1 MSRKRAVT
9 LIIILSL
16 ILSGLLFINYNMTRP
31 TKLNKIIASKYN
43 APANSAFTDQNFYN
57 CVVDSYNSYA
67 DYHDIKKISYTT
79 KLSDDQLKN
88 FYDLACISKKIKSI
102 KGIEKL
108 TNLRYLDVKDNQITS
123 LDVSK
128 NTNLTYLKV
137 YDNQITNLDVS
148 KNIKL
153 ETLDV
158 TDNKI
163 TNLDVSKNIKLEK
176 LNVTGNKITSLDV
189 SKNIKLETLDVGNIS
204 MTNGDATEGN
214 NKITNLDVS
223 KNTNLTY
230 LNAFCSGI
238 TSLDV
243 SKNINLTYLYVS
255 CNKITS
261 LDVSKNLNLT
271 SLDVSYTKIT
281 SLDVSKNIKLE
292 TLDVNDN
299 KITSLDVSK
308 NLNLTDLFAGRS
320 QLTSLDVSK
329 NVKLTQ
335 LDVSDNQLTNLK
347 LPSISGNKLE
357 KLYVSNNKLTS
368 LDVSKNPNLTYLNVE
383 FNQLTNLDLRYNSKL
398 IDIYVGFNTLKN
410 VILRNIKSLDS
421 ATLTDIVDYN
431 PNLQSLTLGNND
443 KLTSISI
450 NNSNLQKIYFED
462 QKNLKTVTLSNNPK
476 LYRVSLDK
484 AKSINKLVLNNN
496 GITTDGITGL
506 SELKELQYL
515 NLNNN
520 SLTSLNISALTK
532 LQTLYVDNQKD
543 SNNNKTLKTAILPN
557 SNSLITLSVKNN
569 ALSELDLSKY
579 TNLKNLYTRSST
591 IQKLDLRY
599 NRNLETMDIS
609 SQELNDLIL
618 RNVKSITSE
627 KLKSIIEGAL
637 NLQVLTLQNN
647 DNLTDISISNSNLQK
662 IYFEDQKNLKTVTLS
677 NNPKLYRVSLD
688 KAKSINKLVLNN
700 NGITTDG
707 ITGLNVLTDLQYL
720 NLSNN
725 SLASLDL
732 YNLKKLVN
740 LEAANQKDSKG
751 NKILTKL
758 ILPSS
763 SKLQK
768 LVLNDNILSKIS
780 NLNKLTELQYLN
792 LNNNILTSLNVSA
805 LTKLQ
810 TLYVDNQKDSNN
822 NKTLKTAILP
832 NSNSL
837 ITLSVKNNALSELDL
852 SKYTNL
858 KNLYTRSS
866 TIQKLDLRYNRNLET
881 MDISSQE
888 LNDLILRNVKSITSE
903 KLKSII
909 EGALNLQVLTLQN
922 NDNLTDI
929 SISNSNLQKIYF
941 EDQKNLKTVTLSNNP
956 KLYRV
961 SLDKAKSI
969 NKLVLN
975 NNGITTDGITGLN
988 VLTDLQYLNL
998 SNNSLVSLDLSNLTN
1013 LVTLEVSNQ
1022 KNKNNEK
1029 VFTSIKLPT
1038 NTNNKL
1044 QVLDVSNNNLTSID
1058 LSKSTSLKKL
1068 SLCDNQY
1075 NLGTISTVLG
1085 NKINGT
1091 KLITSDNI
1099 KLNSNMTKKFKAAY
1113 LNDVLQSVDE
1123 NNNITMLKTGTNNY
1137 KIEFI
1142 VSLNG
1147 KEETITGTYTINVK
1161 DINLLS
1167 DKYKINNEKGYIYTG
1182 LDTDSKTILSNLKID
1197 VEEGTTEIKDNKVLI
1212 KNNDKVLREYKII
1225 NITKTD
1231 YDLSKDYI
1239 YTKITDF
1246 DISKITTNCELTN
1259 VNNTLEIGYDGEV
1272 FNIYKIVNIK
1282 SDYKI
1287 YGKWIYIVGEFDIN
1301 KIIPINAT
1309 LTDNKGIL
1317 EVKYNNEVIDSLTEL
1332 KIDFGSLKVTKDKI
1346 LPGEIKE
1353 YTEFMKNIKSDN
1365 LGVKLYKGTTLIT
1378 KGNIEEGMTLK
1389 VISSEYGEIMTYT
1402 ITKEYVDVSKLE
1414 IDEKNYI
1421 KKYNVGTTY
1430 EEIRKEIDT
1439 SGSVKFIDNTG
1450 KELENSD
1457 IIRTGSKVVIEL
1469 STETKEYTIVVYGD
1483 INGDGKITMSDLVKS
1498 ANYLI
1503 DETII
1508 SEDCYKEAIDVTKDG
1523 KVRMSDIIKLSNILI
1538 GSN

>member
-1 MSRKRAVT
+1 MNRKRAIT

-43 APANSAFTDQNFYN
+43 APANKAFNDQNFYN
-57 CVVDSYNSYA
+57 CIVDSYNSLTPN
-67 DYHDIKKISYTT
+67 KISYTT
-79 KLSDDQLKN
+79 NISNEQLEKIDNLYCQQKN
-88 FYDLACISKKIKSI
+88 IKSA

-108 TNLRYLDVKDNQITS
+108 TNLEILSIDKNKLTSLNLSKNLKLIDVNIKENSLTTLDVSKSVNLTTLYVKDNQLTSLKLPSASSNKLESLNVGDNKLTS

-128 NTNLTYLKV
+128 NVKLTELYV
-137 YDNQITNLDVS
+137 ASNQL
-148 KNIKL
+148 
-153 ETLDV
+153 
-158 TDNKI
+158 
-163 TNLDVSKNIKLEK
+163 
-176 LNVTGNKITSLDV
+176 TSLDV
-189 SKNIKLETLDVGNIS
+189 SKNVKLIE
-204 MTNGDATEGN
+204 
-214 NKITNLDVS
+214 
-223 KNTNLTY
+223 
-230 LNAFCSGI
+230 
-238 TSLDV
+238 
-243 SKNINLTYLYVS
+243 LY
-255 CNKITS
+255 
-261 LDVSKNLNLT
+261 
-271 SLDVSYTKIT
+271 
-281 SLDVSKNIKLE
+281 
-292 TLDVNDN
+292 
-299 KITSLDVSK
+299 
-308 NLNLTDLFAGRS
+308 AGS
-320 QLTSLDVSK
+320 NQLTSLDVSK
-329 NVKLTQ
+329 NVKLTELYIASNQ
-335 LDVSDNQLTNLK
+335 LTSLDISKNLNLKNFSVNDNQLTNLK
-347 LPSISGNKLE
+347 LPSTSNNKLE
-357 KLYVSNNKLTS
+357 YLAADGNKLTS
-368 LDVSKNPNLTYLNVE
+368 LDVSKYINLTKLDVGYNK
-383 FNQLTNLDLRYNSKL
+383 LTNLDISKNTKLIDLIVTDNKLEKLDLRYNSKL
-398 IDIYVGFNTLKN
+398 IYISVGSDTLKN
-410 VILRNIKSLDS
+410 LILRNVKSLDS
-421 ATLTDIVDYN
+421 ITLTNIVEECPNLQILTLENNDNLTDI
-431 PNLQSLTLGNND
+431 
-443 KLTSISI
+443 SISD
-450 NNSNLQKIYFED
+450 SKLQKIYIEN

-476 LYRVSLDK
+476 LSRLNLSPK
-484 AKSINKLVLNNN
+484 TITKLALNNN
-496 GITTDGITGL
+496 ALTTDEITGL

-520 SLTSLNISALTK
+520 SLTSLNISALTN

-627 KLKSIIEGAL
+627 KLKSIIEGAP

-647 DNLTDISISNSNLQK
+647 DNLIDISISNSNLQK

-707 ITGLNVLTDLQYL
+707 ITGLNVLTELQYL

-792 LNNNILTSLNVSA
+792 LNNNSLTSLNVSA

-909 EGALNLQVLTLQN
+909 EGAPNLQILTLEN

-929 SISNSNLQKIYF
+929 SISDSKLQKIYI
-941 EDQKNLKTVTLSNNP
+941 ENQKNLKTVTLSNNP

-988 VLTDLQYLNL
+988 VLTELQYLNL

-1058 LSKSTSLKKL
+1058 LSKNTNLKQVSLGNNL
-1068 SLCDNQY
+1068 Y
-1075 NLGTISTVLG
+1075 NLGVTRAVTGNNFNISKSVES
-1085 NKINGT
+1085 NNV
-1091 KLITSDNI
+1091 
-1099 KLNSNMTKKFKAAY
+1099 KLNSNMKKTFKAAY
-1113 LNDVLQSVDE
+1113 LNDVLQNVDE
-1123 NNNITMLKTGTNNY
+1123 NNNISILKDGTYNY
-1137 KIEFI
+1137 KIEFV

-1147 KEETITGTYTINVK
+1147 KEEVLNGIYVINSNEL
-1161 DINLLS
+1161 NLTS
-1167 DKYKINNEKGYIYTG
+1167 DADYIINNEKGYIYTG
-1182 LDTDSKTILSNLKID
+1182 LDTDLDIIKKHLSIENGTI
-1197 VEEGTTEIKDNKVLI
+1197 EI
-1212 KNNDKVLREYKII
+1212 NDGKII
-1225 NITKTD
+1225 VVSGKVTKEYNLIYLVKSPD
-1231 YDLSKDYI
+1231 NENNYNKYLGEDYI
-1239 YTKITDF
+1239 YTKISEFKSDYV
-1246 DISKITTNCELTN
+1246 KTNID
-1259 VNNTLEIGYDGEV
+1259 NNEGIAREIINNENNYI
-1272 FNIYKIVNIK
+1272 FNIKYKGDIIKTYKIITLKSNKYKIFGNYIYIEGEYTPDNIK
-1282 SDYKI
+1282 SYNTYI
-1287 YGKWIYIVGEFDIN
+1287 EENNGK
-1301 KIIPINAT
+1301 
-1309 LTDNKGIL
+1309 L
-1317 EVKYNNEVIDSLTEL
+1317 EIKYNGEIVDSLTEL
-1332 KIDFGSLKVTKDKI
+1332 KIDFGNLSIYDENISLTETMTYENLI
-1346 LPGEIKE
+1346 NEI
-1353 YTEFMKNIKSDN
+1353 TLSDN
-1365 LGVKLYKGTTLIT
+1365 LEIKLYENNKEIT
-1378 KGNIEEGMTLK
+1378 DTNTKLNSEMILK
-1389 VISSEYGEIMTYT
+1389 VISSEYGEIKTYK
-1402 ITKEYVDVSKLE
+1402 ITDEYIN
-1414 IDEKNYI
+1414 IDELDIEDNYI
-1421 KKYNVGTTY
+1421 LNDY
-1430 EEIRKEIDT
+1430 ETDKTFKTIGDKIKT
-1439 SGSVKFIDNTG
+1439 SGSVKFIDRSG
-1450 KELENSD
+1450 KELQNTD
-1457 IIRTGSKVVIEL
+1457 MIKTGSKTVI
-1469 STETKEYTIVVYGD
+1469 SMGTKTKEYTIVVYGD

-1523 KVRMSDIIKLSNILI
+1523 NIRMSDIIKLSNILI
-1538 GSN
+1538 GGNQ

>member
-43 APANSAFTDQNFYN
+43 APANEAFNDQNFYN
-57 CVVDSYNSYA
+57 CIVDNYNSSA
-67 DYHDIKKISYTT
+67 TKEISYTT
-79 KLSDDQLKN
+79 NMSDSQLKSVSN
-88 FYDLACISKKIKSI
+88 LRCENIKIKSI

-108 TNLRYLDVKDNQITS
+108 TNLTDLYVYSNQLTS

-128 NTNLTYLKV
+128 NVNLTDLDV
-137 YDNQITNLDVS
+137 YDNQ
-148 KNIKL
+148 
-153 ETLDV
+153 
-158 TDNKI
+158 
-163 TNLDVSKNIKLEK
+163 
-176 LNVTGNKITSLDV
+176 
-189 SKNIKLETLDVGNIS
+189 
-204 MTNGDATEGN
+204 
-214 NKITNLDVS
+214 ITNLDVS

-230 LNAFCSGI
+230 LGVSKNQL

-243 SKNINLTYLYVS
+243 SKNTNLTYLDVS
-255 CNKITS
+255 KNQLTSLDVSKITNLKSLDANDNKLTSLKLPNANGNKLEEFDVYNNSLTSLDVSRNTNLTQFVASNNQLMNLKLPSSNKLKSLNVEDNELTS
-261 LDVSKNLNLT
+261 LDVSKNTNLTSVDASKNQLT
-271 SLDVSYTKIT
+271 SLDMSRNSNLEYLSAYNNSLT
-281 SLDVSKNIKLE
+281 SLVVSNNSKLERLFVYGNLLTSLKLPTVNGNKLE
-292 TLDVNDN
+292 TLEAGDN
-299 KITSLDVSK
+299 K
-308 NLNLTDLFAGRS
+308 
-320 QLTSLDVSK
+320 LTSLDVSK
-329 NVKLTQ
+329 NVKLT
-335 LDVSDNQLTNLK
+335 
-347 LPSISGNKLE
+347 
-357 KLYVSNNKLTS
+357 KLYVASNQLTS
-368 LDVSKNPNLTYLNVE
+368 LDVSKNTNLTSINASKNQLTSLDVSKNVNLTDLAVYD
-383 FNQLTNLDLRYNSKL
+383 NQLTNLDVSKNTNLTFVDASKNQLTSLDVSNNPNLTGLYVDNNKLTNLDVSKNTNLTRLDVYDNQLTKLDLRYNSKL
-398 IDIYVGFNTLKN
+398 INMAVGSDTLKDL
-410 VILRNIKSLDS
+410 ILRNVKSLTSTKLTNIVEECPNLQILTLENNDN
-421 ATLTDIVDYN
+421 LTDI
-431 PNLQSLTLGNND
+431 
-443 KLTSISI
+443 SISD
-450 NNSNLQKIYFED
+450 SKLQKIYIEN

-476 LYRVSLDK
+476 LFRLNLNPK
-484 AKSINKLVLNNN
+484 TITKLILNNN
-496 GITTDGITGL
+496 VLTTDGITGL
-506 SELKELQYL
+506 SELTELQYL

-520 SLTSLNISALTK
+520 SLTSLNVFALTK

-579 TNLKNLYTRSST
+579 ANLKNLYTRSST

-627 KLKSIIEGAL
+627 KLKSIIEGA
-637 NLQVLTLQNN
+637 
-647 DNLTDISISNSNLQK
+647 
-662 IYFEDQKNLKTVTLS
+662 
-677 NNPKLYRVSLD
+677 P
-688 KAKSINKLVLNN
+688 
-700 NGITTDG
+700 
-707 ITGLNVLTDLQYL
+707 
-720 NLSNN
+720 
-725 SLASLDL
+725 
-732 YNLKKLVN
+732 
-740 LEAANQKDSKG
+740 
-751 NKILTKL
+751 
-758 ILPSS
+758 
-763 SKLQK
+763 
-768 LVLNDNILSKIS
+768 
-780 NLNKLTELQYLN
+780 
-792 LNNNILTSLNVSA
+792 
-805 LTKLQ
+805 
-810 TLYVDNQKDSNN
+810 
-822 NKTLKTAILP
+822 
-832 NSNSL
+832 
-837 ITLSVKNNALSELDL
+837 
-852 SKYTNL
+852 
-858 KNLYTRSS
+858 
-866 TIQKLDLRYNRNLET
+866 
-881 MDISSQE
+881 
-888 LNDLILRNVKSITSE
+888 
-903 KLKSII
+903 
-909 EGALNLQVLTLQN
+909 NLQVLTLQN

-1044 QVLDVSNNNLTSID
+1044 QVLNVSNNNLTSID
-1058 LSKSTSLKKL
+1058 LSKNTNLKQV
-1068 SLCDNQY
+1068 SLCDNPY

-1113 LNDVLQSVDE
+1113 LNNVIEEVDE
-1123 NNNITMLKTGTNNY
+1123 NNNITMSKVGTYDY

-1167 DKYKINNEKGYIYTG
+1167 EKYKVNNEKGYIYTK
-1182 LDTDSKTILSNLKID
+1182 LDTNSNTILSNLKVD
-1197 VEEGTTEIKDNKVLI
+1197 GEEGTIEIKDNKVLI
-1212 KNNDKVLREYKII
+1212 KNSNKVVREYKIL
-1225 NITKTD
+1225 NITKTN
-1231 YDLSKDYI
+1231 YDLSKEYI
-1239 YTKITDF
+1239 YTKIIDF

-1259 VNNTLEIGYDGEV
+1259 INNTLEIGYDGEI
-1272 FNIYKIVNIK
+1272 FNTYKIVNIK

-1287 YGKWIYIVGEFDIN
+1287 YGKWIYIIGEFDIN
-1301 KIIPINAT
+1301 KIATINAT
-1309 LTDNKGIL
+1309 LTDNNGVL
-1317 EVKYNNEVIDSLTEL
+1317 EVKYNDEVIDSLAEL

-1365 LGVKLYKGTTLIT
+1365 LEVKLYKGTTLIT
-1378 KGNIEEGMTLK
+1378 EGNIEEGMTLK

-1402 ITKEYVDVSKLE
+1402 ITKEYIDVSKLE

-1439 SGSVKFIDNTG
+1439 SGSVKFIDNTE

-1508 SEDCYKEAIDVTKDG
+1508 SEACYKEAIDVTKDG
-1523 KVRMSDIIKLSNILI
+1523 NVRMSDIIKLSNILI
-1538 GSN
+1538 GGNQ

>member
-1 MSRKRAVT
+1 MSRKKAVT

-16 ILSGLLFINYNMTRP
+16 ILLGLLFINYNMTRP

-43 APANSAFTDQNFYN
+43 VPANKAFDDQNFYN
-57 CVVDSYNSYA
+57 CIVDNYNSSA
-67 DYHDIKKISYTT
+67 TKEISYTT
-79 KLSDDQLKN
+79 NMSDSQLKSVSN
-88 FYDLACISKKIKSI
+88 LRCENIKIKSI

-108 TNLRYLDVKDNQITS
+108 TNLTDLYVYSNQLTS

-128 NTNLTYLKV
+128 NVNLTDLDV
-137 YDNQITNLDVS
+137 YDNQ
-148 KNIKL
+148 
-153 ETLDV
+153 
-158 TDNKI
+158 
-163 TNLDVSKNIKLEK
+163 
-176 LNVTGNKITSLDV
+176 
-189 SKNIKLETLDVGNIS
+189 
-204 MTNGDATEGN
+204 
-214 NKITNLDVS
+214 ITNLDVS

-230 LNAFCSGI
+230 LDVSKNQL

-243 SKNINLTYLYVS
+243 SKNTNLTYLDVS
-255 CNKITS
+255 KNQLTSLDVSKITNLKSLDANDNKLTSLKLPNANGNKLEEFDVYNNSLTSLDVSRNTNLTQFVASNNQLMNLKLPSSNKLKSLNVGDNELTS
-261 LDVSKNLNLT
+261 LDVSKNPNLT
-271 SLDVSYTKIT
+271 ELWVPSNQLISLKLPTANSNKLTKLKVDSNQLT
-281 SLDVSKNIKLE
+281 SLDVSKNPNLTDLNVGNNQLMSLKLPTANDNKLE
-292 TLDVNDN
+292 TLEAGDN
-299 KITSLDVSK
+299 K
-308 NLNLTDLFAGRS
+308 
-320 QLTSLDVSK
+320 LTSLDVSK
-329 NVKLTQ
+329 NVKLT
-335 LDVSDNQLTNLK
+335 
-347 LPSISGNKLE
+347 
-357 KLYVSNNKLTS
+357 KLYVASNQLTS
-368 LDVSKNPNLTYLNVE
+368 LDVSKNTKLTVLSVFSNQLTSLNVNKNVNLTDLDVYDNQITNLDVSKNTKLTSINASKNQLTSLDVSKNVNLTDLGVYD
-383 FNQLTNLDLRYNSKL
+383 NQLTNLDVSKNIKLTFVDASKNQLTNLDVSNNPNLTGLYVDNNKLTNLDVSKNTNLTRLDVYDNQLTKLDLRYNSKL
-398 IDIYVGFNTLKN
+398 INMAVGSDTLKDL
-410 VILRNIKSLDS
+410 ILRNVKSLTSTKLTNIVEECPNLQILTLENNDN
-421 ATLTDIVDYN
+421 LTDI
-431 PNLQSLTLGNND
+431 
-443 KLTSISI
+443 SISD
-450 NNSNLQKIYFED
+450 SKLQKIYIEN

-476 LYRVSLDK
+476 LFRLNLNPK
-484 AKSINKLVLNNN
+484 TITKLVLNNN
-496 GITTDGITGL
+496 ALTTDGITGL
-506 SELKELQYL
+506 SELTDLQYL

-520 SLTSLNISALTK
+520 SLTSLNI
-532 LQTLYVDNQKD
+532 
-543 SNNNKTLKTAILPN
+543 
-557 SNSLITLSVKNN
+557 
-569 ALSELDLSKY
+569 
-579 TNLKNLYTRSST
+579 
-591 IQKLDLRY
+591 
-599 NRNLETMDIS
+599 
-609 SQELNDLIL
+609 
-618 RNVKSITSE
+618 
-627 KLKSIIEGAL
+627 
-637 NLQVLTLQNN
+637 
-647 DNLTDISISNSNLQK
+647 
-662 IYFEDQKNLKTVTLS
+662 
-677 NNPKLYRVSLD
+677 
-688 KAKSINKLVLNN
+688 
-700 NGITTDG
+700 
-707 ITGLNVLTDLQYL
+707 
-720 NLSNN
+720 
-725 SLASLDL
+725 
-732 YNLKKLVN
+732 
-740 LEAANQKDSKG
+740 
-751 NKILTKL
+751 
-758 ILPSS
+758 
-763 SKLQK
+763 
-768 LVLNDNILSKIS
+768 
-780 NLNKLTELQYLN
+780 
-792 LNNNILTSLNVSA
+792 SA

-1272 FNIYKIVNIK
+1272 FNTYKIVNIK

-1301 KIIPINAT
+1301 KIIPTNAT

-1346 LPGEIKE
+1346 VPGEIKE

-1378 KGNIEEGMTLK
+1378 EGNIEEGMTLK

>member
-43 APANSAFTDQNFYN
+43 APANKAFNDQNFYN
-57 CVVDSYNSYA
+57 CIVDNYNSSA
-67 DYHDIKKISYTT
+67 TKEISYTT
-79 KLSDDQLKN
+79 NMSDSQLKSVSN
-88 FYDLACISKKIKSI
+88 LRCENIKIKSI

-108 TNLRYLDVKDNQITS
+108 TNLTDLYVYSNQLTS

-128 NTNLTYLKV
+128 NVNLTDLDV
-137 YDNQITNLDVS
+137 YDNQ
-148 KNIKL
+148 
-153 ETLDV
+153 
-158 TDNKI
+158 
-163 TNLDVSKNIKLEK
+163 
-176 LNVTGNKITSLDV
+176 
-189 SKNIKLETLDVGNIS
+189 
-204 MTNGDATEGN
+204 
-214 NKITNLDVS
+214 ITNLDVS

-230 LNAFCSGI
+230 LGVSKNQL

-243 SKNINLTYLYVS
+243 SKNTNLTYLDVS
-255 CNKITS
+255 KNQLTSLDVSKITNLKSLDANDNKLTSLKLPNANGNKLEEFDVYNNSLTSLDVSRNTNLTQFVASNNQLMNLKLPSSNKLKSLNVEDNELTS
-261 LDVSKNLNLT
+261 LDVSKNTNLTSVDASKNQLT
-271 SLDVSYTKIT
+271 SLDMSRNSNLEYLSAYNNSLT
-281 SLDVSKNIKLE
+281 SLVVSNNSKLERLFVYGNLLTSLKLPTVNGNKLE
-292 TLDVNDN
+292 TLEAGDN
-299 KITSLDVSK
+299 K
-308 NLNLTDLFAGRS
+308 
-320 QLTSLDVSK
+320 LTSLDVSK
-329 NVKLTQ
+329 NVKLT
-335 LDVSDNQLTNLK
+335 
-347 LPSISGNKLE
+347 
-357 KLYVSNNKLTS
+357 KLYVASNQLTS
-368 LDVSKNPNLTYLNVE
+368 LDVSKNTKLTVLSVFSNQLTSLNVNKNVNLTDLDVYDNQITNLDVSKNTNLTSINASKNQLTSLDVSKNVNLTDLAVYD
-383 FNQLTNLDLRYNSKL
+383 NQLTNLDVSKNTKLTSVDASKNQLKSLDVSNNPNLTGLYVDNNKLTNLDVSKNTNLTRLDVYDNQLTKLDLRYNSKL
-398 IDIYVGFNTLKN
+398 INMAVGSDTLKDL
-410 VILRNIKSLDS
+410 ILRNVKSLTSTKLTNIVEECPNLQILTLENNDN
-421 ATLTDIVDYN
+421 LTDI
-431 PNLQSLTLGNND
+431 
-443 KLTSISI
+443 SISD
-450 NNSNLQKIYFED
+450 SKLQKIYIEN

-476 LYRVSLDK
+476 LFRLNLNPK
-484 AKSINKLVLNNN
+484 TITKLVLNNN
-496 GITTDGITGL
+496 ALTTDGITGL
-506 SELKELQYL
+506 SE
-515 NLNNN
+515 
-520 SLTSLNISALTK
+520 
-532 LQTLYVDNQKD
+532 
-543 SNNNKTLKTAILPN
+543 
-557 SNSLITLSVKNN
+557 
-569 ALSELDLSKY
+569 
-579 TNLKNLYTRSST
+579 
-591 IQKLDLRY
+591 
-599 NRNLETMDIS
+599 
-609 SQELNDLIL
+609 
-618 RNVKSITSE
+618 
-627 KLKSIIEGAL
+627 
-637 NLQVLTLQNN
+637 
-647 DNLTDISISNSNLQK
+647 
-662 IYFEDQKNLKTVTLS
+662 
-677 NNPKLYRVSLD
+677 
-688 KAKSINKLVLNN
+688 
-700 NGITTDG
+700 
-707 ITGLNVLTDLQYL
+707 
-720 NLSNN
+720 
-725 SLASLDL
+725 
-732 YNLKKLVN
+732 
-740 LEAANQKDSKG
+740 
-751 NKILTKL
+751 
-758 ILPSS
+758 
-763 SKLQK
+763 
-768 LVLNDNILSKIS
+768 
-780 NLNKLTELQYLN
+780 LTELQYLN
-792 LNNNILTSLNVSA
+792 LNNNSLTSLNVSA

-866 TIQKLDLRYNRNLET
+866 TIQKLDLRYNRNLEA

-909 EGALNLQVLTLQN
+909 EGAPNLQVLTLQN

-941 EDQKNLKTVTLSNNP
+941 EDQKNLKTVTLSNNL

-1068 SLCDNQY
+1068 SLCDNPY

-1182 LDTDSKTILSNLKID
+1182 LDKDSNTILLNLKINGG
-1197 VEEGTTEIKDNKVLI
+1197 EGTLEIKDNKVLI
-1212 KNNDKVLREYKII
+1212 KNNNEVIREYKIL

-1231 YDLSKDYI
+1231 YDLSKEYI

-1272 FNIYKIVNIK
+1272 FNTYKIVNIK

-1301 KIIPINAT
+1301 KIIPTNAT

-1332 KIDFGSLKVTKDKI
+1332 KIDFGSLKVNKDKI
-1346 LPGEIKE
+1346 VLGEIKE

-1365 LGVKLYKGTTLIT
+1365 LEVKLYKGTALIT
-1378 KGNIEEGMTLK
+1378 KCNIEEGMTLK

-1421 KKYNVGTTY
+1421 KKYSIGTTY

-1523 KVRMSDIIKLSNILI
+1523 NIRMSDIIKLSNILI